1 MAIEKA
7 LYQAP
12 EGMDEM
18 PAEAVEIE
26 VVDPE
31 EMTIRAGGMEI

>member
-12 EGMDEM
+12 EG
-18 PAEAVEIE
+18 IE
-26 VVDPE
+26 EGGDPFHPIAAGNNE
-31 EMTIRAGGMEI
+31 ENKRREQNYEE